1 METGRRDTMAKELK
15 FVKGIG
21 PRRAE
26 ALAAD
31 GIATESDVLECY
43 PLRYVDRSKIYAI
56 GELRA
61 DMSYVQIYGR
71 FISRQVVG
79 EGSRKRLSAQFAD
92 DTGVIEI
99 VWFKG
104 INYVVDQ
111 INATDHYLLF
121 GKPTT
126 FGGHIN
132 MAHPDMERE
141 PDRAKFDGKIMPIY
155 SSTDAMRKAGISNK
169 VMINIVANV
178 FADLTLNGIAE
189 TLPADLTARHNLM
202 ARAQA
207 LWTIHNPADL
217 KILETARFRLK
228 FEELYYIQ
236 LALLRNRNVNLR
248 KVDGIKLEKAGSQL
262 NEFYAKHLRFE
273 PTGAQKRVVHEVW
286 ADMKSGRQMNRL
298 VQGDVGSGKTL
309 VALLCMLI
317 VTGNGKQACL
327 MAPTEILANQHYESL
342 TAELGEM
349 GIKTALLTGT
359 VKGKAR
365 KEILAG
371 LADGSIDIVIGT
383 HALIEPTVAFKDLAL
398 CVIDEQ
404 HRFGVEQRSKL
415 WAKNTRPPHILVMT
429 ATPIP
434 RTLAMT
440 IYGDLDVSVIDE
452 MPPGR
457 KPVITEHYYN
467 STRNRL
473 NAFIRGELRK
483 GRQAYIVYP
492 LIKENEK
499 LDFKNLEEGYEFTR
513 QCFPE
518 YKVCMVHG
526 KLKADEKDEAMRQ
539 FASGEANIMVATT
552 VIEVGVNVPNASVM
566 VIESAERFGLSQL
579 HQLRGRVGRG
589 GDQSFCILMT
599 KNELARD
606 TRRRIEIM
614 CSSNDGFEI
623 AEADMRL
630 RGPGDIDGTQQSGV
644 PFQLKMAD
652 LARDG
657 QILSFA
663 RDCALETLKDDPT
676 LAGPQSAVVRNRLA
690 ELQRTSVNWSMI
702 S

>member
-1 METGRRDTMAKELK
+1 MAKELQY
-15 FVKGIG
+15 VKGIG
-21 PRRAE
+21 PKRAE
-26 ALAAD
+26 VLNRD
-31 GIATESDVLECY
+31 GIMTEADVLEYY
-43 PLRYVDRSKIYAI
+43 PYRYVDRSKIYAI
-56 GELRA
+56 SELRA

-71 FISRQVVG
+71 FMSKQVVG
-79 EGSRKRLSAQFAD
+79 EGSRKRLTAQFAD
-92 DTGVIEI
+92 GTGAIEI

-104 INYVVDQ
+104 MNYVADQ
-111 INATDHYLLF
+111 INTTDHFLLF
-121 GKPTT
+121 GKPTS
-126 FGGHIN
+126 FGGRIN
-132 MAHPDMERE
+132 MAHPEMERE
-141 PDRAKFDGKIMPIY
+141 PDRAKFEGKLMPIY
-155 SSTDAMRKAGISNK
+155 SSTDGMRRAGISNK
-169 VMINIVANV
+169 VMQSIVANV
-178 FADLTLNGIAE
+178 FADITLGGIAE
-189 TLPADLTARHNLM
+189 TLPTELTRRHNLM
-202 ARAQA
+202 GRAQA
-207 LWTIHNPADL
+207 LWTIHNPSDL
-217 KILETARFRLK
+217 QTLEVARFRMK
-228 FEELYYIQ
+228 FEELFYVQ

-248 KVDGIKLEKAGSQL
+248 KSDGISLDKPGAHLS
-262 NEFYAKHLRFE
+262 EFYAKHLKFE

-309 VALLCMLI
+309 VALMCMLI

-327 MAPTEILANQHYESL
+327 MAPTEILANQHFESL
-342 TAELGEM
+342 TGELSGM
-349 GIKTALLTGT
+349 GIKVAMLTGS
-359 VKGKAR
+359 VKSKAR
-365 KEILAG
+365 KEVLAG
-371 LADGSIDIVIGT
+371 LANGGIDIVVGT
-383 HALIEPTVAFKDLAL
+383 HALIEPTVTFKDLAL

-404 HRFGVEQRSKL
+404 HRFGVEQRAKL
-415 WAKNTRPPHILVMT
+415 WAKNTRPPHVLVMT

-457 KPVITEHYYN
+457 KPVATEHYYN

-473 NAFIRGELRK
+473 NAFIRSELKK

-492 LIKENEK
+492 LIKESERM
-499 LDFKNLEEGYEFTR
+499 DYKNLEEGYEFTR

-518 YKVCMVHG
+518 YRVCMVHG
-526 KLKADEKDEAMRQ
+526 KLKAEEKDEAMRQ
-539 FASGEANIMVATT
+539 FSSGEAQIMVATT

-589 GDQSFCILMT
+589 AEQSYCILMT
-599 KNELARD
+599 ANELARD

-614 CSSNDGFEI
+614 CSSTDGFEI

-644 PFQLKMAD
+644 PFQLKVAD
-652 LARDG
+652 LAKDG

-676 LAGPQSAVVRNRLA
+676 LSGPQSAVVRNRLM
-690 ELQRTSVNWSMI
+690 ELQSTSVNWSMI